1 MQHLFF
7 GKLFSLNPMKK
18 IIIAIDGHSST
29 GKSTTAKRVAHDL
42 QYVYIDTGAMYRA
55 VTFLALQR
63 GFITTSID
71 KQGLLSALKESTLSF
86 VHNSALGRSE
96 IYLNGQNIEKEIRGL
111 AVANQVSQVAKI
123 PEVRTYLVNLQREMG
138 QQKGVVMDG
147 RDIGTVVFPNA
158 ELKVFMTASEE
169 IRAQR
174 RFEELQQKGEKVTF
188 EQVLKNIQ
196 ERDYQDTHRKESPL
210 QKASDAVEI
219 DNSHTSL
226 DEVVS
231 QIVRLAKEKIKA

>member
-1 MQHLFF
+1 
-7 GKLFSLNPMKK
+7 MKK
-18 IIIAIDGHSST
+18 IIIAIDGYSST
-29 GKSTTAKRVAHDL
+29 GKSTIAKRVANTL

-55 VTFLALQR
+55 VTFLALEQ
-63 GFITTSID
+63 GFISLPHGGEEKQILNID
-71 KQGLLSALKESTLSF
+71 KDGLLSALKQSTIRF
-86 VHNSALGRSE
+86 EHNPQL
-96 IYLNGQNIEKEIRGL
+96 RGL
-111 AVANQVSQVAKI
+111 SVASYVSEVAKI
-123 PEVRTYLVNLQREMG
+123 PEIRAYLVNLQREMG

-174 RFEELQQKGEKVTF
+174 RFEELQQKGEAATYQ
-188 EQVLKNIQ
+188 EVLKNIQ

-210 QKASDAVEI
+210 QKAPDAVEI

-226 DEVVS
+226 EEVVA
-231 QIVRLAKEKIKA
+231 QIVHLAEEKIKA

>member
-1 MQHLFF
+1 M
-7 GKLFSLNPMKK
+7 
-18 IIIAIDGHSST
+18 IAIDGHSST
-29 GKSTTAKRVAHDL
+29 GKSTTAKRVAKAL

-63 GFITTSID
+63 GFVSSSID
-71 KQGLLSALKESTLSF
+71 KDGLLAALEQSSIRF
-86 VHNSALGRSE
+86 EYNPQVGASE
-96 IYLNGQNIEKEIRGL
+96 IYLNGQNIEKEIRSL
-111 AVANQVSQVAKI
+111 SVADYVSEVAKI
-123 PEVRTYLVNLQREMG
+123 PEVRAYLVALQRQMG
-138 QQKGVVMDG
+138 QEKGVVMDG
-147 RDIGTVVFPNA
+147 RDIGTVVFPDA
-158 ELKVFMTASEE
+158 ELKLFMTASEQ

-174 RFEELQQKGEKVTF
+174 RFEELQQKG
-188 EQVLKNIQ
+188 
-196 ERDYQDTHRKESPL
+196 DYQDTHRKESPL